1 MAAPI
6 VCACWQS
13 LLQKDTRKRYYSMGI
28 YSYQIDHS
36 PRFQTSHPFLC
47 CSVVLREDVIK
58 ITIIIIKCDRG
69 QDNTRDNIT
78 KQHNTNTKAQQQLLE
93 LLHHRPKVFKTPA
106 FLSPCSKSF
115 FCGDR
120 LRPGWDRLIHQRRG
134 KRYANENG

>member
-1 MAAPI
+1 MCMLAVIAPKGYAKEVLFYGHIVLSNRPLAAF
-6 VCACWQS
+6 S
-13 LLQKDTRKRYYSMGI
+13 NF
-28 YSYQIDHS
+28 S
-36 PRFQTSHPFLC
+36 PFC
-47 CSVVLREDVIK
+47 YSVVLREDVIK

-134 KRYANENG
+134 KRYANGNG